1 MEEPAFE
8 LARRMAQEQLSRREA
23 GVLPGSTVG
32 NFRVLEKLGTG
43 GMGVVYKAQDLKLGR
58 RVALKFLPPYLARDP
73 NALERFRRE
82 ARAASSLNH
91 PNICTIHDIGEY
103 EGRPFLVME
112 LLEGSA
118 LNHLI
123 GGKPLEMEKVL
134 TIASDITGAL
144 KAAHTKGII
153 HRDIKPAN
161 IFVVDDGRAKI
172 LDFGLAK
179 LMPEQPLAA
188 GTAGATTIGELSTQS
203 AMTAAG
209 VPLGTFAYMSPEQAR
224 GKELDARTDLFS
236 FGATLYEMA
245 TGTHPFGGG
254 TTAEIFDGILNRAP
268 TPARDLNPEVPPQ
281 MQEIIDKC
289 LEKDPR
295 LRYQSAAEISTDLH
309 RLRRGAGPARAAR
322 QRPSAPSV
330 IGPDPDSVSHKVISN
345 PRKLTLRRIWP
356 WVAVIAGISLAG
368 LYLMRPR
375 APETSEQVRLAVLPM
390 QTTACDSVEV
400 SGILYD
406 VSDRLRTLPHAN
418 LVAIPVSEAI
428 KNDVADPKM
437 AGTRLGAT
445 HVLQT
450 EVRCAGE
457 KLSLTAA
464 VIGSKNMV
472 KMKDLSGE
480 YSKSTLSQ
488 MSTALVGTV
497 TAAFRVR
504 PEQFREAVASSAYPY
519 YAQGIFLNRRD
530 DRSSDI
536 AIPLFE
542 KAIELDAKSPLPYA
556 GLTEAYLIKYRATG
570 DEQWHEKARRALS
583 DANGRNPDSAMVHFE
598 AGELNYA
605 AGWYDQAVD
614 SYRRALQLEPQNG
627 VIWDRLAR
635 TYQSM
640 PGRQAEAAQAFQ
652 KAVELQPSYF
662 EPYLDFGIFY
672 FRLGNY
678 SEAEAQLQRAI
689 KLAPEGPQLA
699 RGYASLCGVYA
710 EVGRYNDAESQ
721 CRRAMEIEPSAR
733 AYSNLGA
740 MLAYLGRDGEAVIQ
754 YEKAIALGPPKP
766 WYYQNT
772 GDSSRRLGHSIAAA
786 SAYAKGKKLAEN
798 LLMQNPSDGYT
809 RSFVGYFAAR
819 LGDRRASE
827 SDIAQATRFSPEDV
841 RVLRMGVLTYVALH
855 EQEKAL
861 ALLHKAAP
869 ELVRGLDRHPDMQ
882 KFRLDP
888 RFQQLITEAR
898 IR

>member
-1 MEEPAFE
+1 MGGQPLE
-8 LARRMAQEQLSRREA
+8 LVTRRMTQQQLSHREA

-43 GMGVVYKAQDLKLGR
+43 GMGVVYKAQDLKLLR
-58 RVALKFLPPYLARDP
+58 RVALKFLPHSLAPDP
-73 NALERFRRE
+73 NALERFQRE
-82 ARAASSLNH
+82 ARAASALNH
-91 PNICTIHDIGEY
+91 PNICTIHDTGEY

-123 GGKPLEMEKVL
+123 GGKPLDMEKVL
-134 TIASDITGAL
+134 SIASDVADAL
-144 KAAHTKGII
+144 EAAHTKGII

-161 IFVVDDGRAKI
+161 IFVVDDGHAKV

-188 GTAGATTIGELSTQS
+188 AGATTTGELSTQS
-203 AMTAAG
+203 AITAAG

-236 FGATLYEMA
+236 FGVTLYEMA
-245 TGTHPFGGG
+245 TGTHPFGGK

-268 TPARDLNPEVPPQ
+268 TPASDLNPDVPPQ

-309 RLRRGAGPARAAR
+309 RLRRGADPARAAR
-322 QRPSAPSV
+322 QRPSAPGV
-330 IGPDPDSVSHKVISN
+330 KVIAN
-345 PRKLTLRRIWP
+345 PRKISLRRIWP
-356 WVAVIAGISLAG
+356 WAAVVGGISLAG
-368 LYLMRPR
+368 LYVIRLS

-390 QTTACDSVEV
+390 QITACDPVEV
-400 SGILYD
+400 SGVLYD
-406 VSDRLRTLPHAN
+406 VSDRLRTLPHSR
-418 LVAIPVSEAI
+418 LVVIPVSEAI

-437 AGTRLGAT
+437 AAARLGAT

-450 EVRCAGE
+450 GVGCAGD
-457 KLSLTAA
+457 KLSLTAT
-464 VIGSKNMV
+464 VFGSQNIV
-472 KMKDLSGE
+472 KVKDLSGE

-504 PEQFREAVASSAYPY
+504 PEQFRGAVAPSAYPY

-530 DRSSDI
+530 NRSSDI

-542 KAIELDAKSPLPYA
+542 KAIELDGKSPLPYV
-556 GLTEAYLIKYRATG
+556 GLTEAYLIKYSATG
-570 DEQWHEKARRALS
+570 DGQWLEKARRTLS
-583 DANGRNPDSAMVHFE
+583 DANSRNPDSAMVHFE
-598 AGELNYA
+598 AGELSRA
-605 AGWYDQAVD
+605 AGWYDKAVD
-614 SYRRALQLEPQNG
+614 SYRRALQQEPQNG

-635 TYQSM
+635 TYQLM
-640 PGRQAEAAQAFQ
+640 PGRQAEAAQAFE
-652 KAVELQPSYF
+652 KAVDLQPSYF
-662 EPYLDFGIFY
+662 EPYLDFGTFY
-672 FRLGNY
+672 FGLGNY

-699 RGYASLCGVYA
+699 RGHASLCGVYA
-710 EVGRYNDAESQ
+710 EMGRYNDAESQ
-721 CRRAMEIEPSAR
+721 CRRALEVAPSAP
-733 AYSNLGA
+733 AYNNLGA
-740 MLAYLGRDGEAVIQ
+740 MLADLGRDGEAFIQ
-754 YEKAIALGPPKP
+754 YEKAIALGPPRP
-766 WYYQNT
+766 WYYQNA
-772 GDSSRRLGHSIAAA
+772 GDSYRRLGHAVAAA
-786 SAYAKGKKLAEN
+786 SAYTKGRELAEN

-827 SDIAQATRFSPEDV
+827 NDIAQATRFNPEDV
-841 RVLRMGVLTYVALH
+841 RVLRMGVLTYLALN

-861 ALLHKAAP
+861 ALLHRAAP
-869 ELVRGLDRHPDMQ
+869 ALLRGLDLHPDMQ
-882 KFRLDP
+882 MFRLDP
-888 RFQQLITEAR
+888 RFQQLVTEAR